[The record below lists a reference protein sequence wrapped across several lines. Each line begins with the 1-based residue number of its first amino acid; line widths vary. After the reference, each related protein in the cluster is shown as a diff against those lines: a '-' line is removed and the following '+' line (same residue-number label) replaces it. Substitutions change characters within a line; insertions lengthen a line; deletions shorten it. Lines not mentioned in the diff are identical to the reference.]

1 MGIIFQSTVQVSL
14 CLSLCC
20 VCLSSSFRFCLTARK
35 GAYGFLDAL
44 NSLIVDVGFVVEGGR
59 DGADDELPEQILA
72 CSHISHLDP
81 MNAKSLAF
89 YIEAGKKARANR
101 LKTQH

>member
-1 MGIIFQSTVQVSL
+1 MYVS
-14 CLSLCC
+14 
-20 VCLSSSFRFCLTARK
+20 LTARK

-89 YIEAGKKARANR
+89 YIEAGKKARAKR
-101 LKTQH
+101 LKQQH